1 MGHTGLPLAL
11 KHIEPSQSIHCVI
24 NDLTTWPVTHISRAR
39 KETQAVL
46 RFLFLFSTF
55 FWSPFLLTKTVSL
68 DYFPATS
75 WKWELMAVSLECVSY
90 PATWNASIQ
99 TAVPYGAMVAQ
110 LWPSINGS
118 FIGQSYALLTMASM
132 PSQALVWCLCWSQQ
146 SLCRYFLFRCCSV
159 CTAFMKSSSMTSMT
173 SINELLIKCHPATT
187 LKAIMIGA
195 MVYHC
200 VRICTASDFRRSC
213 AFWPHFQ

>member
-1 MGHTGLPLAL
+1 MTWRLGQSHIFPGQGRKL
-11 KHIEPSQSIHCVI
+11 KQCF
-24 NDLTTWPVTHISRAR
+24 
-39 KETQAVL
+39 
-46 RFLFLFSTF
+46 RFSFLFSTF
-55 FWSPFLLTKTVSL
+55 FWSPFLLKTVSL
-68 DYFPATS
+68 VYFPATS

-118 FIGQSYALLTMASM
+118 FIGQLYALLTMASM

-146 SLCRYFLFRCCSV
+146 SLCRYFLFRCCTV
-159 CTAFMKSSSMTSMT
+159 CTAFMKSSSMT